1 MGARGVVP
9 EGGVGVDSARQA
21 ICYRFVFAW
30 EFAREL
36 GDTAG
41 GYGNPMRIPQM
52 PASDDQ
58 TKAGVRP
65 PAKKDCAR
73 RQRLLNR
80 LAGCPRC
87 ILGPLLDPTTF
98 PGW

>member
-30 EFAREL
+30 EFASEL

-41 GYGNPMRIPQM
+41 GYGIPQRIPMRIPQM
-52 PASDDQ
+52 P
-58 TKAGVRP
+58 GVRW
-65 PAKKDCAR
+65 
-73 RQRLLNR
+73 
-80 LAGCPRC
+80 
-87 ILGPLLDPTTF
+87 PLRHHMLVLRAVY
-98 PGW
+98 GYRM